1 MCLLENMH
9 AATAAHFAGKLI
21 AFETGPDRQNFK
33 NDQYLQTIRSK
44 LQEVKEQLS
53 NLSNGIQKVAYD
65 LQI

>member
-9 AATAAHFAGKLI
+9 AATAAHFAEKLI

-33 NDQYLQTIRSK
+33 SDQYLQTIRSK
-44 LQEVKEQLS
+44 LQEAKD
-53 NLSNGIQKVAYD
+53 LSNGIQKVDYD